1 MLELKKTGASIQNAV
16 TGLQDKIL
24 WVTRSVVKGHFNIS
38 YNAARA

>member
-1 MLELKKTGASIQNAV
+1 MHAGTEENRASIQNAV

-38 YNAARA
+38 YNA